1 MRLLYVED
9 DPHHADLAV
18 RRLRKTT
25 PHVEVETVSTV
36 REALARLDRMA
47 SEPLD
52 LVLADVHLRDGDG
65 LSLLRHIREHSLP
78 LAVVLITGSG
88 DEETAVAALKAR
100 ADDYVVKDKDY
111 LDRLPVILES
121 ALNHYRAD
129 AARRAHPLNIL
140 YVEEE
145 SGDVETTR
153 RHFAVHADHLRLEI
167 VSTGLEAIAALRP
180 QDGGARY
187 DVLLLSFDL
196 PGMDALELFRE
207 LRLTQRQEVPAVLL
221 CRPEDEELTRR
232 GVKLGGATYLLKQPG
247 YLYRLPWELE
257 EAHYRADLLRRE
269 AALRASE
276 ARNRAI
282 LNAIP
287 DLMFLQSRDGTYLDY
302 HATDDRL
309 LLLPPEQFLGKN
321 MAEVM
326 PPRLAAD
333 FPRCFERALATDRPV
348 LYEYTLDMPD
358 GVRAFEAS
366 IVSCDGDK
374 ILSIVRDITERK
386 RAEGLL
392 RESEARFRTLSES
405 APVLIWVNG
414 AGGCEYVNRQYLE
427 FVGAGEVD
435 VLGYDWAQFVHAED
449 RRAYLSAYL
458 AAVERRTMFEAQC
471 RLLRRDGEYRWMKS
485 IGLPRLSPSG
495 DFLGYVGTTTDVTDI
510 RQAQEALRE
519 SEAKLE
525 SELADAKHLQQ
536 ISSRLMLHEDDIQA
550 LYGQILDAAI
560 ALLKSD
566 AGSIQL
572 LDRETGELRLLAW
585 KGFDPESAKFWERLR
600 PDSLSSCGAALG
612 TGERVIVPDI
622 EACEFMAGTEDLASY
637 RLSGLR
643 AVQSTPLVSRSG
655 RLVGMISTHWRE
667 AHEPSERELRLL
679 DVAARQAADLLE
691 RKQAQEAL
699 RESEARLRMAQQA
712 ARVATW
718 EWNIRTGVRVW
729 SEMIWGLLGLEP
741 GGVAQTLESYTE
753 FIHPEDRDRVL
764 RKVNE
769 VVAAGEEYDDE
780 FRIIRRDGE
789 VLWLASKGRVIR
801 SADGRP
807 ERMLGVNIDI
817 TVRKLAEESLKSALA
832 EVRQLRDRLQEE
844 NVYLQEEV
852 RGASN
857 FDEIIG
863 SSEALRRVLR
873 QAEKV
878 APADTAV
885 LILGETGTGKEL
897 FAHAIHSLSPRKR
910 HTLVKVNCATLPEH
924 LIESELFGHE
934 RGSFTGA
941 VAQRRGRFELA
952 DGGTLFLDEVG
963 ELPPELQAKLLR
975 VLEEGEFERVGG
987 SRTLRVNVRLIAAT
1001 NRRLEESVREGTF
1014 RSDLYYRL
1022 SVYPVRLPA
1031 LRERREDIPALVSHF
1046 VRQLAKKMG
1055 KEIETVPQDAM
1066 AALQNYDWPGNI
1078 RELRNV
1084 IERAMIITRGPA
1096 LRLSDDMGSKTTGDG
1111 TPFPPPPF
1119 DAEPAQFPAAETL
1132 EQGEYNLILRTL
1144 KRVNWKVEGPGGAA
1158 ELLDIHPSTLR
1169 TRMKK
1174 LGITRSSIQR

>member
-18 RRLRKTT
+18 RRLRKAT
-25 PHVEVETVSTV
+25 PHVQVETVSTV
-36 REALARLDRMA
+36 REARARLDRMA

-52 LVLADVHLRDGDG
+52 LVLTDVHLRDGDG
-65 LSLLRHIREHSLP
+65 LSLLRHIRENSLP
-78 LAVVLITGSG
+78 LAVVLITGMG

-111 LDRLPVILES
+111 LERLPVILES

-145 SGDVETTR
+145 SSDAEATR
-153 RHFAVHADHLRLEI
+153 RHFAVHAEHLRLEI
-167 VSTGLEAIAALRP
+167 VYTRQEAIAALRP
-180 QDGGARY
+180 QDGRARY

-207 LRLTQRQEVPAVLL
+207 LRLTQRQDVPAVLL
-221 CRPEDEELTRR
+221 CRPEDEALTRQA
-232 GVKLGGATYLLKQPG
+232 VKLGGATYLFKRPG

-302 HATDDRL
+302 HATDDRRM
-309 LLLPPEQFLGKN
+309 LLPPEQFLGKN

-326 PPRLAAD
+326 PPQLAAD
-333 FPRCFERALATDRPV
+333 FRRCFEQALATDGPV
-348 LYEYTLDMPD
+348 LYEYTLEMPD
-358 GVRAFEAS
+358 GVRAYEAS
-366 IVSCDGDK
+366 IVNCDGDK

-386 RAEGLL
+386 
-392 RESEARFRTLSES
+392 
-405 APVLIWVNG
+405 V
-414 AGGCEYVNRQYLE
+414 
-427 FVGAGEVD
+427 
-435 VLGYDWAQFVHAED
+435 
-449 RRAYLSAYL
+449 
-458 AAVERRTMFEAQC
+458 
-471 RLLRRDGEYRWMKS
+471 
-485 IGLPRLSPSG
+485 
-495 DFLGYVGTTTDVTDI
+495 
-510 RQAQEALRE
+510 
-519 SEAKLE
+519 
-525 SELADAKHLQQ
+525 
-536 ISSRLMLHEDDIQA
+536 
-550 LYGQILDAAI
+550 
-560 ALLKSD
+560 
-566 AGSIQL
+566 
-572 LDRETGELRLLAW
+572 
-585 KGFDPESAKFWERLR
+585 
-600 PDSLSSCGAALG
+600 
-612 TGERVIVPDI
+612 
-622 EACEFMAGTEDLASY
+622 
-637 RLSGLR
+637 
-643 AVQSTPLVSRSG
+643 
-655 RLVGMISTHWRE
+655 
-667 AHEPSERELRLL
+667 
-679 DVAARQAADLLE
+679 
-691 RKQAQEAL
+691 
-699 RESEARLRMAQQA
+699 
-712 ARVATW
+712 
-718 EWNIRTGVRVW
+718 
-729 SEMIWGLLGLEP
+729 
-741 GGVAQTLESYTE
+741 
-753 FIHPEDRDRVL
+753 
-764 RKVNE
+764 
-769 VVAAGEEYDDE
+769 
-780 FRIIRRDGE
+780 
-789 VLWLASKGRVIR
+789 
-801 SADGRP
+801 
-807 ERMLGVNIDI
+807 
-817 TVRKLAEESLKSALA
+817 AEESLKSALA

-852 RGASN
+852 RGAGN
-857 FDEIIG
+857 FGEIIG
-863 SSEALRRVLR
+863 RSEALGRVLR

-878 APADTAV
+878 APADTTV

-910 HTLVKVNCATLPEH
+910 QTLVRVNCAALPEH

-934 RGSFTGA
+934 RGAFTGA

-963 ELPPELQAKLLR
+963 ELPHDLQAKLLR

-1022 SVYPVRLPA
+1022 SVYPVRLPS

-1084 IERAMIITRGPA
+1084 IERAVIITRGPA
-1096 LRLSDDMGSKTTGDG
+1096 LRLSDDVGNRTSGEGTPYPG
-1111 TPFPPPPF
+1111 TPF
-1119 DAEPAQFPAAETL
+1119 DSEPAQFPAAETL

-1158 ELLDIHPSTLR
+1158 ELLNIHPSTLR
-1169 TRMKK
+1169 TRIKK
-1174 LGITRSSIQR
+1174 LGINRSSPQP